1 MEKISALVID
11 DEYIAREGIN
21 RLLAT
26 DPAIEVLRSD
36 AFGAE
41 AIPVIEA
48 LRPTLLF
55 LDVQMPG
62 KTGFQLMDALQPAA
76 LPLVVFVTAY
86 DQYALKAFEANAL
99 DYLLKPFSDDRF
111 FTVLNKVKQ
120 VVEEKKSAR
129 VQQQLRALLAE
140 WSPPAGTP
148 LPPRQY
154 LKKLIVKKGNQTVF
168 VDVEAIDCIEAN
180 DYYLIIYEGK
190 HQHLLRASLNSLED
204 QLDPAQ
210 FLRIHR
216 SVMLNIA
223 QIESL
228 QPHLNGELQ
237 VKTKNGK
244 SYKMSRHRKG
254 DILKRLGIAN

>member
-1 MEKISALVID
+1 MMEKISALVID
-11 DEYIAREGIN
+11 DEYLAREGVN
-21 RLLAT
+21 GLLTT

-41 AIPVIEA
+41 AIPVIKA

-62 KTGFQLMDALQPAA
+62 KTGFQLIEALQPAE

-86 DQYALKAFEANAL
+86 DQYALKAFEVNAV

-120 VVEEKKSAR
+120 VVEEKKSAQ
-129 VQQQLRALLAE
+129 VQQQLRSLLAE

-148 LPPRQY
+148 TRQY
-154 LKKLIVKKGNQTVF
+154 LKKLIVKKGNHTVF
-168 VDVEAIDCIEAN
+168 VDMAAIDSIEAN
-180 DYYLIIYEGK
+180 DYYLIVYEGK
-190 HQHLLRASLNSLED
+190 HQHLLRASLNSLEA

-216 SVMLNIA
+216 SVMLNIE

-228 QPHLNGELQ
+228 QSQVNGELQ

-244 SYKMSRHRKG
+244 TYKMSRHRKD
-254 DILKRLGIAN
+254 DILKRLGIAS